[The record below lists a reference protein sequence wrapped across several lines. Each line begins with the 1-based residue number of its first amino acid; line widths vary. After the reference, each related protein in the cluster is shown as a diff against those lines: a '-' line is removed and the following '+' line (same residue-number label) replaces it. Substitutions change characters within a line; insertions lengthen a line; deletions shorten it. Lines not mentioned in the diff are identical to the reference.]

1 MIKRLLLTNLSIF
14 ICLVSVNAQIASADL
29 SKYSFK
35 EKFEAAN
42 ALMMIDNRYDEA
54 VIIWKHLVDEN
65 PDNHN
70 LNYKLGYCI
79 LNSSEGRAKSLP
91 YLEKAKNRISK
102 NYSPF
107 DYDEKNVPNE
117 VLFYLGRAYHLNYQL
132 DKAQETFNVFKS
144 NASKKHMLA
153 PNTDLLLIQTEV
165 AKGQVSNPK
174 NYKIENVGGVI
185 NGKYSDYGSVITG
198 DNNVLFF
205 TSRRLRADGSNKE
218 FISPQDGKYFED
230 VYVSYRNKETGEW
243 DEPQLIETI
252 SNPKSNQATISSSID
267 GKLLF
272 IYVDDDGDGN
282 IYYSEYNGVEYSRLT
297 KLSDKI
303 NTTAWETHAT
313 ISTDGNTMYFV
324 SDKKGGYGGRD
335 IYKVTKMPDGTWS
348 DAVNLGPTI
357 NTKYDEEAP
366 FFHPDDQTLFFSSNG
381 ETSMGGF
388 DIFYTHL
395 QENGT
400 WTTPKNIGYPL
411 NTVEDDVFL
420 VTTPD
425 GKKGYYSSAMD
436 GGFGEKDIYTID
448 MDPSITRPIAV
459 VKGYIADST
468 CNNVKV
474 VVSDKSKKQ
483 ATKEYTPRANDGGYI
498 IVLKACKEYTVE
510 YFANDTLKYTED
522 IKIPCDEKYFELTR
536 TFDLCKLD
544 LIAQE
549 TEVEIKEAAYEKFFE
564 YNATKIESEE
574 SKFKTFVNDSKS
586 MISET
591 SMLFITIEG
600 SASRVPTKT
609 WGDNFKLANQR
620 TEEAK
625 KLVLEELQKQGI
637 NLENVIIETRSSVQ
651 GHKYEGDFKDTEKYG
666 VFQYVKIKAE
676 LKSE

>member
-1 MIKRLLLTNLSIF
+1 MIKRLLFTNLSIF
-14 ICLVSVNAQIASADL
+14 ILLVSVNAQIATADL
-29 SKYSFK
+29 SKYSSK

-54 VIIWKHLVDEN
+54 AIIWKHLVDED
-65 PDNHN
+65 PDNAN

-79 LNSSEGRAKSLP
+79 LNSSEGKAKSLP
-91 YLEKAKNRISK
+91 YLEKAKNSISK
-102 NYSPF
+102 NYAPF

-117 VLFYLGRAYHLNYQL
+117 VLFYLGKAYHLNYQL
-132 DKAQETFNVFKS
+132 DKAQETFNLFKT
-144 NASKKHMLA
+144 NASKKHNLA

-165 AKGQVSNPK
+165 AKGQVANPK
-174 NYKIENVGGVI
+174 NYVIENIGGVI

-205 TSRRLRADGSNKE
+205 TSRRLRSDNSNID
-218 FISPQDGKYFED
+218 FFSPQDGKYFED

-252 SNPKSNQATISSSID
+252 SNPKSNQATISASID

-272 IYVDDDGDGN
+272 IYVDDEGDGN
-282 IYYSEYNGVEYSRLT
+282 IYYSEYNGTEYSRLT

-313 ISTDGNTMYFV
+313 ISTDGNTLYFV
-324 SDKKGGYGGRD
+324 SDKKGGFGGRD

-395 QENGT
+395 QEDGS

-411 NTVEDDVFL
+411 NTVDDDVFL

-448 MDPSITRPIAV
+448 MDPSITKPIAV
-459 VKGYIADST
+459 IKGYIADST

-474 VVSDKSKKQ
+474 IVSDKSKKQ
-483 ATKEYTPRANDGGYI
+483 ATKEYMPRADDGGYI
-498 IVLKACKEYTVE
+498 IILKACKEYTIE
-510 YFANDTLKYTED
+510 YFANDTLKHTED
-522 IKIPCDEKYFELTR
+522 IKTPCDETYFELTR
-536 TFDLCKLD
+536 TFDLCKLE
-544 LIAQE
+544 LIAKDRDA
-549 TEVEIKEAAYEKFFE
+549 EVKEAAYEKFFE

-574 SKFKTFVNDSKS
+574 DKFKTFVKDSKS

-591 SMLFITIEG
+591 SLLFITIEG

-637 NLENVIIETRSSVQ
+637 NMENVIIETRSSVQ
-651 GHKYEGDFKDTEKYG
+651 GHKYEGDFKETEKYG